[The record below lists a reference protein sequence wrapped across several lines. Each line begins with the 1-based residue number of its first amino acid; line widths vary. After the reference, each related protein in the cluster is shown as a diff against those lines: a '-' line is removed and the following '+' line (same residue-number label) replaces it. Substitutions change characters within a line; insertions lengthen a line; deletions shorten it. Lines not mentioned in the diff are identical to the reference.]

1 MLVFPEGVKLATS
14 TDLPFAPNLPE
25 LLARVSSAKI
35 EPGYIVRHV
44 NDRLFQY
51 YVEVNV
57 NAPQLWSLFRSLCDV
72 ILPEETQPIVGDING
87 EITHGKYT
95 STVKLLELFE
105 IFQFYLAH
113 DCYLQFGLGKS
124 SSAETCEI
132 FVTATKHFQIWTN
145 KIDGLE
151 DVMRD
156 YGLCRVDNLQFID
169 EFPRITLPLK
179 YDNDLHGYQDI
190 LDILIKAVS

>member
-14 TDLPFAPNLPE
+14 TDIPFDPDLPE
-25 LLARVSSAKI
+25 LLARVNSAKI
-35 EPGYIVRHV
+35 EPGYIVHHV

-57 NAPQLWSLFRSLCDV
+57 NAPQLWSLFRSLCNV
-72 ILPEETQPIVGDING
+72 LLPEEVQPVVGDLNE
-87 EITHGKYT
+87 EITRGKYT
-95 STVKLLELFE
+95 STVELLELFE
-105 IFQFYLAH
+105 EFQFYLAH

-124 SSAETCEI
+124 SSVETCEI

-145 KIDGLE
+145 SIDDLE
-151 DVMRD
+151 DIMSN

-179 YDNDLHGYQDI
+179 YDRDLLGYQDI
-190 LDILIKAVS
+190 LDRLIKAVS